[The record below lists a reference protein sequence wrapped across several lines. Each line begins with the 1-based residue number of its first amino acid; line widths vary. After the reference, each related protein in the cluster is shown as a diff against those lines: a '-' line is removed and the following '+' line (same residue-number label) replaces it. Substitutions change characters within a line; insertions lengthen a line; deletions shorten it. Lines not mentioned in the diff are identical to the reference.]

1 VVGSNES
8 PASTAAA
15 HRMGASCACIR
26 PRQPAF
32 REPSAPHSLFFLSPL
47 AVIFLTWLCSPPA
60 CWHYNTCSNGPSN
73 QCHSLMPWPNRAT
86 IAKAANRVDP
96 KTMVL
101 NSKHLY
107 PSKWCNCSLLSDRP
121 FPEFSRPLS
130 GILHI
135 TFLKCV
141 TLN

>member
-1 VVGSNES
+1 MNHWRAQQQPIEWEPHVL
-8 PASTAAA
+8 ASA
-15 HRMGASCACIR
+15 HLSQRFVSR
-26 PRQPAF
+26 LP
-32 REPSAPHSLFFLSPL
+32 PHSLFLSL
-47 AVIFLTWLCSPPA
+47 SASSDFSDVAMLPPA

-107 PSKWCNCSLLSDRP
+107 PSKWCKCSLLSDRP
-121 FPEFSRPLS
+121 FSEFSRPLS

-135 TFLKCV
+135 IFLKCV